1 MLNAGRGESFYDAV
15 NSLRLAEV
23 QRRLLTA
30 DARRL
35 TVLALALE
43 AGFNSK
49 TTFNR
54 IFKEKTGLTP
64 KEYRKKYQP
73 T

>member
-1 MLNAGRGESFYDAV
+1 V

-23 QRRLLTA
+23 QRRLLKA
-30 DARRL
+30 DARQL

-49 TTFNR
+49 STFNR
-54 IFKEKTGLTP
+54 IFKEKTDLTP
-64 KEYRKKYQP
+64 KGYRKKYQP

>member
-1 MLNAGRGESFYDAV
+1 M
-15 NSLRLAEV
+15 NSLAV
-23 QRRLLTA
+23 PPA
-30 DARRL
+30 HGPRRL

-49 TTFNR
+49 STFNR
-54 IFKEKTGLTP
+54 IFKEKTDLTP
-64 KEYRKKYQP
+64 KGYRKKYQP